1 MALRTIIDDIIRE
14 IGFRPSGSEAEAA
27 AAGHI
32 ARDLENRGADV
43 SIEELPC
50 RLEYIP
56 GFANIMVGTFL
67 AVVLIYPFAPAVS
80 ALLTVCTLVMFLL
93 TKKIGN
99 RAIDWMFKK
108 GTTQNVV
115 GVVPAQGEKK
125 HTLIFSGHHDS
136 PDMMPILSPPYKGYV
151 HIIET
156 VAVTGFALM
165 LPAGL
170 LRAIFGGLFSG
181 FPPHVGWYDLLYPL
195 CILGL
200 AVAIFYRANVVSG
213 ERNLGANDNLSA
225 VAVLG
230 GVADYLAANPAKRT
244 EVMLV
249 SFGSEESG
257 CYGSHHFTMK
267 NPDLIKSAVNIN
279 METVGAGELAVIEK
293 ERNSGIAYSPEA
305 VDLIRRAGD
314 RAGIPLEPVTINF
327 GATDSYPQVKAGGCS
342 SCLFGMD
349 KYRLFTMWHSPLDV
363 PKNVSEEN
371 LQKALSVCIEA
382 IKIAEEEGLVR

>member
-1 MALRTIIDDIIRE
+1 MALRTIIDDIIRD
-14 IGFRPSGSEAEAA
+14 IGPRPSGSEAEAA

-32 ARDLENRGADV
+32 ARDLENRGARV
-43 SIEELPC
+43 SIQELPC
-50 RLEYIP
+50 RLDYIP
-56 GFANIMVGTFL
+56 GFANIMVGMFL
-67 AVVLIYPFAPAVS
+67 AVVAAYPFAPAIS
-80 ALLTVCTLVMFLL
+80 AFLTVCTLVLFLL

-99 RAIDWMFKK
+99 KAIDWMFKK

-115 GVVPAQGEKK
+115 GVIPAGGEKK
-125 HTLIFSGHHDS
+125 NTLIFSGHHDS

-156 VAVTGFALM
+156 LAVAGFALM
-165 LPAGL
+165 IPAGL
-170 LRAIFGGLFSG
+170 LRAIFGGVFSG
-181 FPPHVGWYDLLYPL
+181 FPLPVGWYDLLYPL
-195 CILGL
+195 CLLGL
-200 AVAIFYRANVVSG
+200 VVAIFYRSKVVSG

-225 VAVLG
+225 VSVLG
-230 GVADYLAANPAKRT
+230 GVADHLAKHPARHT
-244 EVMLV
+244 EVLLV

-257 CYGSHHFTMK
+257 CYGSHHFARE
-267 NPDLIKSAVNIN
+267 NPDLMKSAVTIN

-293 ERNSGIAYSPEA
+293 ERNSGIVYSPEA

-349 KYRLFTMWHSPLDV
+349 EYRLFTMWHSPLDN
-363 PKNVSEEN
+363 PENISEDK

-382 IKIAEEEGLVR
+382 IKIAEEGGLSR